1 MNGRRKE
8 GPNPVTPAALRLTVL
23 RGAVMGLALFSLGA
37 CEGVREELGLNKRA
51 PDEFAVVAK
60 APLVLPPDFKL
71 RPPAPGTR
79 RPQEASPTEQARR
92 LLTKR
97 APLDTSD
104 LSPGEAEL
112 LKIAGAERAD
122 PQIRRILDEETSL
135 LIKED
140 QSFADRLIFWQK
152 QPPFGTVVDAAKEK
166 KRLQENAATGAP
178 VTKGETPYIKR
189 RKRAIFEGLFN

>member
-1 MNGRRKE
+1 MKNRRNGGR
-8 GPNPVTPAALRLTVL
+8 NPVSPALLRL
-23 RGAVMGLALFSLGA
+23 AVMGFAVLSLGA

-71 RPPAPGTR
+71 RPPQPGAR
-79 RPQEASPTEQARR
+79 RPQESSPRERAQR
-92 LLTKR
+92 LLTRR
-97 APLDTSD
+97 APLDATD
-104 LSPGEAEL
+104 LSPGEAAL
-112 LKIAGAERAD
+112 LKIAGAEQAD
-122 PQIRRILDEETSL
+122 PRIRRILDEETSL

-140 QSFADRLIFWQK
+140 RSFADRLIFWQK